1 MKIEI
6 TLHQDTTTENG
17 NTVPAGTYIAE
28 YNALQMVHGYDSSDM
43 DRYDAIRLNERVIGR
58 AIDDA
63 EENDNGQK
71 ILEGTGEFKGKSC
84 SVKLFTSRS

>member
-1 MKIEI
+1 ME
-6 TLHQDTTTENG
+6 TQSLLEHTF
-17 NTVPAGTYIAE
+17 AE

-71 ILEGTGEFKGKSC
+71 ILGNNWRIQGEILLS
-84 SVKLFTSRS
+84 